1 MVSVASEDR
10 VRPLAGYR
18 AVPPREAGAGAGDGM
33 RASVQRPG
41 VPARPRTPDR
51 ELAVSVAGLY
61 TAFRAAA
68 LPLDLPGAGSLREER
83 ARILGQADDY
93 VLPRLAAIDAPA
105 LVVVS
110 GPTGVGKST
119 LVNSLAGRKVTS
131 PGLLRPTTRSPV
143 LVHHPDDREWFGPDR
158 VLPTLDRVDQPT
170 SDPQAIQLV
179 PSATVPQGVA
189 ILDAPDFDSID
200 DRNRELATKL
210 LAAADVLLFV
220 TSAARYSD
228 QVAWLQLS
236 MAIERETAVTV
247 VMNRIPVE
255 DRATVM
261 PHLSR
266 MLDKTGVPADQ
277 VFFVEHG
284 PVADD
289 TLLPA
294 SYVADIRRWIDAL
307 AASAEDRSAAIR
319 QTVRGAVRR
328 AITIA
333 EPVADAA
340 RLQVEAVNE
349 LLTVADHVYAEAADE
364 LRSALGDGSLVRGD
378 LLVQWQD
385 LAGTD
390 ASVTPGRASRAPH
403 PGRAGPRD
411 QGQPSG
417 PGTGSRSRDPRRR
430 PRREGRGACQPAA
443 AGCHPWDGAA
453 GVEHRGPGRTEPRA
467 GIARPHGH
475 PVLARD
481 LGDPGCRPEQRWRR
495 NTRSGGVQRARHRPG
510 AALGVGTGHRR
521 LWPGGRCQ
529 QGRHPDADRPACRG
543 AQPLPRAGPGLASD
557 ARCAR
562 PPPCGRE
569 RCRSDAGPA

>member
-10 VRPLAGYR
+10 VRRLAGHGLT
-18 AVPPREAGAGAGDGM
+18 AVA
-33 RASVQRPG
+33 QQPG
-41 VPARPRTPDR
+41 VPVRVRTPDR
-51 ELAVSVAGLY
+51 ELAVAVAGLY
-61 TAFRAAA
+61 SAFRAAA
-68 LPLDLPGAGSLREER
+68 LPLDLPGTGSLREER
-83 ARILGQADDY
+83 ARILAQADDY

-119 LVNSLAGRKVTS
+119 LVNSLAGRQVTT

-170 SDPQAIQLV
+170 SDPHAIQLV
-179 PSATVPQGVA
+179 PSATVPRGVA

-236 MAIERETAVTV
+236 LAIERETAVAV
-247 VMNRIPVE
+247 VMNRIPLE
-255 DRATVM
+255 DRATVT

-266 MLDKTGVPADQ
+266 MLDNTGVPADQ

-289 TLLPA
+289 TMLPA

-307 AASAEDRSAAIR
+307 AASAEDRSAAVR

-333 EPVADAA
+333 GPVADAA
-340 RLQVEAVNE
+340 RLQVEAASE
-349 LLTVADHVYAEAADE
+349 LLTVADHVYAEAADD

-378 LLVQWQD
+378 LLVEWQGLAGIGSQVTPDALRELLTRDESDLEIRVNRLGQALD
-385 LAGTD
+385 LALETLLVDHAVRAAEHTSRQLRGATHGTALLEWSTED
-390 ASVTPGRASRAPH
+390 LGGPSRGLA
-403 PGRAGPRD
+403 
-411 QGQPSG
+411 
-417 PGTGSRSRDPRRR
+417 SRSRKAIRAW
-430 PRREGRGACQPAA
+430 RETLATQVAGQSTGAA
-443 AGCHPWDGAA
+443 ALGAVGCTALAIALTLRSASEPSNDASGLVATAGKGVARTLTVLLAEERNRYLQPVVDWNLTPDAPTRLRAA
-453 GVEHRGPGRTEPRA
+453 ASDV
-467 GIARPHGH
+467 AR
-475 PVLARD
+475 VLARHEYVSNERE
-481 LGDPGCRPEQRWRR
+481 GW
-495 NTRSGGVQRARHRPG
+495 
-510 AALGVGTGHRR
+510 
-521 LWPGGRCQ
+521 GR
-529 QGRHPDADRPACRG
+529 
-543 AQPLPRAGPGLASD
+543 
-557 ARCAR
+557 
-562 PPPCGRE
+562 
-569 RCRSDAGPA
+569 

>member
-1 MVSVASEDR
+1 MTAVA
-10 VRPLAGYR
+10 
-18 AVPPREAGAGAGDGM
+18 
-33 RASVQRPG
+33 QRPG
-41 VPARPRTPDR
+41 VPVYPRTPDR
-51 ELAVSVAGLY
+51 ELSVSVAGLY
-61 TAFRAAA
+61 TAFRAAV
-68 LPLDLPGAGSLREER
+68 LPLDLPGAGPLREER
-83 ARILGQADDY
+83 ARILAQADDY
-93 VLPRLAAIDAPA
+93 VQPRLAAIDAPA

-170 SDPQAIQLV
+170 SDPEAIQLV
-179 PSATVPQGVA
+179 ASATVPQGVA

-200 DRNRELATKL
+200 DHNRELATKL

-236 MAIERETAVTV
+236 LAIERETAVAV

-255 DRATVM
+255 DRPTVM

-266 MLDKTGVPADQ
+266 MLDKTGVPAGQ

-284 PVADD
+284 PVAED

-294 SYVADIRRWIDAL
+294 SYVSDIRGWLDAL
-307 AASAEDRSAAIR
+307 AASGEDRSAAVR

-340 RLQVEAVNE
+340 RLQVEAVSE
-349 LLTVADHVYAEAADE
+349 LLTVADRVYAEAADD

-378 LLVQWQD
+378 LLVQWQG
-385 LAGTD
+385 LAGTG
-390 ASVTPGRASRAPH
+390 ASVTPDALRERLTPDEPDLEIKVNRLGQALDLALETLVVDHAVRAAEHANRQLRGATHGTALLEWSTEELGGPSRGLASRARKAIRSWRQTLATQVAEHSGSGTAMLGGVGCNALAIALVLRSASEPTTAAS
-403 PGRAGPRD
+403 GLVTVAR
-411 QGQPSG
+411 QGVTRTLTALLAEERNRYLEPVLDWNLT
-417 PGTGSRSRDPRRR
+417 PDAPARLR
-430 PRREGRGACQPAA
+430 AA
-443 AGCHPWDGAA
+443 ASD
-453 GVEHRGPGRTEPRA
+453 V
-467 GIARPHGH
+467 AR
-475 PVLARD
+475 
-481 LGDPGCRPEQRWRR
+481 
-495 NTRSGGVQRARHRPG
+495 
-510 AALGVGTGHRR
+510 ALGRHQYASNQRED
-521 LWPGGRCQ
+521 WGR
-529 QGRHPDADRPACRG
+529 
-543 AQPLPRAGPGLASD
+543 
-557 ARCAR
+557 
-562 PPPCGRE
+562 
-569 RCRSDAGPA
+569 

>member
-10 VRPLAGYR
+10 VRRLYSGGGMT
-18 AVPPREAGAGAGDGM
+18 AVA
-33 RASVQRPG
+33 QRPG
-41 VPARPRTPDR
+41 VPVHPQTPDR
-51 ELAVSVAGLY
+51 ELAVSVSGLY
-61 TAFRAAA
+61 TAFRAAV
-68 LPLDLPGAGSLREER
+68 LPLDLPGAGPLREER
-83 ARILGQADDY
+83 ARILAQADDY
-93 VLPRLAAIDAPA
+93 VQPRLAAIDAPA

-170 SDPQAIQLV
+170 TDPRAIQLV
-179 PSATVPQGVA
+179 PSATVPRGVA

-210 LAAADVLLFV
+210 LSAADVLLFV

-236 MAIERETAVTV
+236 LAIERETAVAV

-255 DRATVM
+255 DRATVT

-266 MLDKTGVPADQ
+266 MLDKTGVPTDQ
-277 VFFVEHG
+277 VFYVEQG
-284 PVADD
+284 PVSDD

-294 SYVADIRRWIDAL
+294 SYVCDIRGWIDAL
-307 AASAEDRSAAIR
+307 AASAEDRSAAVR

-328 AITIA
+328 AVTIA

-349 LLTVADHVYAEAADE
+349 LLSVADHVYAQAADD
-364 LRSALGDGSLVRGD
+364 LRTALGDGSLVRGD
-378 LLVQWQD
+378 LLVHWQD

-390 ASVTPGRASRAPH
+390 TSVTQDELRRRLAQDEPDLEIRVNRLGQALDLALETLVVDHAVKAAEQASRQLRGATHGTALLDWSAEDLGGPSRGLASRARKAI
-403 PGRAGPRD
+403 RAWRQTLATQVADHSNAEAASLGVVGCNALAIALVLRSASEPTI
-411 QGQPSG
+411 GASG
-417 PGTGSRSRDPRRR
+417 LVATAKKGITRTLTALLAEERNRYLEPVLDWHLTPDSPTRLR
-430 PRREGRGACQPAA
+430 AA
-443 AGCHPWDGAA
+443 ASDVAR
-453 GVEHRGPGRTEPRA
+453 VLGRQEY
-467 GIARPHGH
+467 
-475 PVLARD
+475 
-481 LGDPGCRPEQRWRR
+481 
-495 NTRSGGVQRARHRPG
+495 
-510 AALGVGTGHRR
+510 
-521 LWPGGRCQ
+521 
-529 QGRHPDADRPACRG
+529 
-543 AQPLPRAGPGLASD
+543 ASN
-557 ARCAR
+557 
-562 PPPCGRE
+562 E
-569 RCRSDAGPA
+569 RKG